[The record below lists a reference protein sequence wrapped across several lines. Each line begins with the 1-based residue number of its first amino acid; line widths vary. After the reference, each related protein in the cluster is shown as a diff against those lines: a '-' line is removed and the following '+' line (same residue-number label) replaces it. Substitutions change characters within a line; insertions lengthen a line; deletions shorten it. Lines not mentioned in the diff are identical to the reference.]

1 MIVATWNINSIKVR
15 IHAVLQ
21 YLVEYSP
28 DVLVVQET
36 KSTDENFPCEEL
48 KAAGYHSYFCGQPTY
63 NGVAIISK
71 KKLNDVELNPVNTKE
86 NQQRSI
92 AATYK
97 DLKIINLYVVNGQNV
112 GTEKFEF
119 KMRWLSALKKYIKTC
134 LLTNE
139 KLIILGDFNI
149 APSDNDVFD
158 IGLTKNQILCSPD
171 ERKAFNGL
179 LSLGLN
185 DLFLSF
191 DYPPKTFTWWDYR
204 GGAFHKNIGYRIDHI
219 LGTPPISK
227 VCKNLIIDK
236 ETRHK
241 SWCKVEPRTSD
252 HAPVRVILDF

>member
-1 MIVATWNINSIKVR
+1 MIVSTWNINSIKVR
-15 IHAVLQ
+15 IHAVIQ
-21 YLVEYSP
+21 YLAEYSP
-28 DVLVVQET
+28 DILVVQET
-36 KSTDENFPCEEL
+36 KSIDEKFPCEEL
-48 KAAGYHSYFCGQPTY
+48 KSAGYYSYYCGQPTY

-92 AATYK
+92 AATCGS
-97 DLKIINLYVVNGQNV
+97 LKIINLYVVNGQNI

-119 KMRWLSALKKYIKTC
+119 KMRWLKALNKYIKAS
-134 LLTNE
+134 LLNNK

-149 APSDNDVFD
+149 APSDKDVFD
-158 IGLTKNQILCSPD
+158 VEITKNEILCSPD
-171 ERKAFNGL
+171 ERQAFNDL

-185 DLFLSF
+185 DLFLNF

-219 LGTPPISK
+219 LGTDEVSN
-227 VCKNLIIDK
+227 VCRNLFIDK

-241 SWCKVEPRTSD
+241 SWCKIEPRTSD
-252 HAPVRVILDF
+252 HAPVRVILDL

>member
-15 IHAVLQ
+15 LHAVIQ

-36 KSTDENFPCEEL
+36 KSKDENFPCEEL
-48 KAAGYHSYFCGQPTY
+48 KAAGYHSYFCGQPAY

-97 DLKIINLYVVNGQNV
+97 DLKIINLYVVNGQNI

-119 KMRWLSALKKYIKTC
+119 KMRWLRALKNYIKAC
-134 LLTNE
+134 LLTNK

-158 IGLTKNQILCSPD
+158 IELTKNQILCSPD
-171 ERKAFNGL
+171 ERKAFKGL

-185 DLFLSF
+185 DLFLNF

-219 LGTPPISK
+219 LGTLPISK

-236 ETRHK
+236 KTRHK

-252 HAPVRVILDF
+252 HAPVRIILDF